1 MRDSNPSPILRRAS
15 AADVAEFVDIF
26 YATEFGE
33 RREGLNLPPPPPVFT
48 HIVESGE
55 VTVAELDGA
64 IAGFA
69 GIVARGATA
78 FLTDLF
84 VHPKRQSS
92 GIGGTLLRAAFA
104 PHLGKTCFTVSS
116 ADPRAQALYIRHGL
130 LPRWPNFALR
140 APVPQLKPGAPA
152 HLTAVLA
159 DPGDPA
165 LIEWDTRVSG
175 RARPQDLDFW
185 HRTHGAVALW
195 LRHDTTTVGYAIIR
209 LKEGTLLLPDAA
221 RIGPVGV
228 SDAAYAVDGVLAAV
242 QWAARQAPA
251 LAIDLPG
258 PHPALAPLLDAGFH
272 ITYVET
278 FVSNMAPPFD
288 PQQYAGSGG
297 SLF

>member
-1 MRDSNPSPILRRAS
+1 MSESNQSPMLRRAS

-33 RREGLNLPPPPPVFT
+33 QHEDLNLPPPPPIFSY
-48 HIVESGE
+48 IVEAGE
-55 VTVAELDGA
+55 VTVAELAGA
-64 IAGFA
+64 IVGFA
-69 GIVARGATA
+69 GIVARGTTA

-84 VHPKRQSS
+84 VHPRQQSS

-104 PHLGKTCFTVSS
+104 PHHGKTWFTVSS

-130 LPRWPNFALR
+130 QPRWPNFVLR
-140 APVPQLKPGAPA
+140 APVSQLKPGAPA
-152 HLTAVLA
+152 QLTAVLA

-165 LIEWDTRVSG
+165 LVEWDTRISG
-175 RARPQDLDFW
+175 RPRPQDLDFW
-185 HRTHGAVALW
+185 HRTHGAVTLW
-195 LRHDTTTVGYAIIR
+195 LRHDTTTVGYAVIR

-228 SDAAYAVDGVLAAV
+228 SDAAYAIDGMLAAV
-242 QWAARQAPA
+242 QWAARRAPA

-258 PHPALAPLLDAGFH
+258 PHPALAPLLDAGFQ
-272 ITYVET
+272 ISYVET

-288 PQQYAGSGG
+288 PQRYAGSGG